1 MKILLIL
8 WDMLHDYELKLS
20 FLCKDKNQIK
30 STEVSIDDV
39 IIALMKNAILVDEVD
54 EGQSVAQ
61 YICTKL
67 EKPKQIAPNFKDELN
82 IATFEKDDDSNGHV
96 AFVTAASNLH
106 AISYGIMPVDAIETR
121 RVAGCIVPAMIT
133 TTALVS
139 ALSCIELIKLLQNAP
154 LHSYQN
160 AFVNLALPF
169 FAFTAPLPAEV
180 VPGLHDSIHTIWDR
194 IIIKESKK
202 SKEKGGITLWRLTR
216 QIKKTTSSEGIEISN
231 ISFGPYMLNANF
243 LHKDDTS
250 VLDKPVCESVTEA
263 ILSNDDDLEF
273 DDDSN
278 DRVRVGVNID
288 KEKLSEVQQT
298 EIQALECWTFLDL
311 SVIAEDPE
319 MGEEAELPPVRL
331 KFFDEETKT
340 TNS

>member
-1 MKILLIL
+1 LHQHPLDSVDEDGEPFWTGTRRAPSALPYSDGEKMSEEEKKINENIIDFVRYAARLRI
-8 WDMLHDYELKLS
+8 ETFIS
-20 FLCKDKNQIK
+20 KDKNQIK

-202 SKEKGGITLWRLTR
+202 SKEKGGITL
-216 QIKKTTSSEGIEISN
+216 
-231 ISFGPYMLNANF
+231 
-243 LHKDDTS
+243 
-250 VLDKPVCESVTEA
+250 
-263 ILSNDDDLEF
+263 
-273 DDDSN
+273 
-278 DRVRVGVNID
+278 
-288 KEKLSEVQQT
+288 
-298 EIQALECWTFLDL
+298 
-311 SVIAEDPE
+311 
-319 MGEEAELPPVRL
+319 
-331 KFFDEETKT
+331 
-340 TNS
+340 